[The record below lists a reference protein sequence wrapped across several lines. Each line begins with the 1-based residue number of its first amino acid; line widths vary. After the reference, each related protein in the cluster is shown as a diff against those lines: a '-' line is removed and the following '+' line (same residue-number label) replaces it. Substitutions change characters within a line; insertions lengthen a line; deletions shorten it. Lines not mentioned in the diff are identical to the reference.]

1 MIFKKTLPSS
11 KFLFLAAI
19 LKLFFV
25 QFHCP
30 SWTRHKT
37 KKTQRGIFHT
47 KFRKNSALSVS
58 RSLSLSLSLFI
69 FEVFLFISC
78 HVNLFAPLHLYLK
91 LHLKL
96 IHIILFYESALS
108 NAVQAEN
115 KTIFSFINDLA
126 YRSACL
132 KYVQRAVMQYESLCS
147 DLDAVWPNL
156 EKIHHFG
163 KNW

>member
-30 SWTRHKT
+30 SWTHDAPQN
-37 KKTQRGIFHT
+37 KKNTARNFPYQVQK
-47 KFRKNSALSVS
+47 KFR
-58 RSLSLSLSLFI
+58 SLGLSLSLFI

-91 LHLKL
+91 LHLNL

-163 KNW
+163 KIW